1 MFVDNDGDMG
11 TSVLRQKVFV
21 VYLQKVS
28 WLLAVGFGLVLSGVA
43 LNRCVCVKT
52 ILPLLFLNMKNIL
65 FCNDSLKTLFN
76 LYFFKKYFL
85 YFLIILIC

>member
-28 WLLAVGFGLVLSGVA
+28 WLLAVGCWVWS
-43 LNRCVCVKT
+43 CVVRGRFESMCLCKNNFAIAFFEHEKYT
-52 ILPLLFLNMKNIL
+52 LLQRQFKNAV
-65 FCNDSLKTLFN
+65 
-76 LYFFKKYFL
+76 
-85 YFLIILIC
+85 